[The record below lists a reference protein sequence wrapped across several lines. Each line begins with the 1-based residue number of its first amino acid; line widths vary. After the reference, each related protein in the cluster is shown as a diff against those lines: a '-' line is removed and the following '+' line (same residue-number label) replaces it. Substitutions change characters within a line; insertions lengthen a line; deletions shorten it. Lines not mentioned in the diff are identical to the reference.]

1 MSISVT
7 EMTERNL
14 DAVLGIENLSFA
26 SPWSKN
32 SFLYE
37 LQENKRAVYLAA
49 SEEERI
55 IGYIGMWVILDEGHI
70 TNLAVHPDYRRHG
83 VAWRLIETLT
93 VTAADR
99 GLARLTLEVR
109 RTNFTAQQLYL
120 KAGFVSAGVRPRYY
134 RDNDEDALIMWK
146 TLEIT

>member
-1 MSISVT
+1 MTISVT

-109 RTNFTAQQLYL
+109 RTNYSAQQLYL

-146 TLEIT
+146 TLWIT

>member
-1 MSISVT
+1 MSISVM

-134 RDNDEDALIMWK
+134 KDNDEDALIMWK
-146 TLEIT
+146 TL

>member
-1 MSISVT
+1 MSICVM

-134 RDNDEDALIMWK
+134 KDNDEDALIMWK
-146 TLEIT
+146 TL

>member
-1 MSISVT
+1 MSICVM

-134 RDNDEDALIMWK
+134 KDNDEDALIMWK

>member
-1 MSISVT
+1 MSISVM

-146 TLEIT
+146 TL

>member
-1 MSISVT
+1 MSISVM

-134 RDNDEDALIMWK
+134 KDNDEDALIMWK

>member
-1 MSISVT
+1 M

-146 TLEIT
+146 TL

>member
-1 MSISVT
+1 MSISVM